1 MAIMNKHNQFRL
13 LTQRRFLP
21 FYLTQFSGAFNDNL
35 FKNAL
40 LLLIT
45 FQASG
50 LMGLSVN
57 VVVNIAAFLF
67 ILPFFLFSGIAG
79 QMADRY
85 EKAVI
90 IRNVKLAEIGI
101 MLLAAIGLWFA
112 SYELLLVLLFLMGVQ
127 SAFFGP
133 VKYSILP
140 GVLADD
146 ELVGGN
152 GLVSMGTFVAI
163 LLGTIAAGLIMGAQ
177 YPARITAVGVLVMA
191 VLGYLAARQVPDT
204 QDQTRQVQVRFRP
217 LQETWRLI
225 SIAAER
231 RQVLQAILAISWF
244 WFLGAAYLTQFPNF
258 SKTWL
263 AGDETVVTLLLA
275 MFIVGISMGSM
286 LCERLTRHRITL
298 LPVPWGAAGLTLFG
312 VDLFFAVPAQP
323 EATTWLTLLT
333 DPDYIRVTLDLVA
346 IGVCGGLFIVPLYAF
361 IQHQTPDDKRARIIA
376 ALNVINALF
385 MVFSALSG
393 IVMLGI
399 FNIGIP
405 AFLLALSLANGL
417 VWVGILG
424 LRRSTAKVVD
434 N

>member
-217 LQETWRLI
+217 LQETWRLM

-361 IQHQTPDDKRARIIA
+361 IQHQTPDGKRARIIA

>member
-1 MAIMNKHNQFRL
+1 MNKHNQFRL

-217 LQETWRLI
+217 LQETWRLM

-361 IQHQTPDDKRARIIA
+361 IQHQTPDGKRARIIA